1 MIKKIIVSFL
11 LFSAIAT
18 FSQSTTSS
26 PYSIFGIGEMK
37 FKGTVENRSMGGLS
51 ILRDSIHLNLQNPA
65 SVASLQYTSFTVG
78 ATTGQTILS
87 TSKTENLSKRTSV
100 DYLALGLPLG
110 KFGATFGLMPYSAV
124 GYDIANEKTDA
135 EILPLNTADL
145 ISSKYIGSGGINIF
159 FVGGAYKITPELN
172 FGLTIESYFG
182 KIETEAIL
190 IFKDIQFGT
199 QEINVSNASGIGFT
213 TGLQYQSKFKSK
225 IQLSG
230 GLTFTPE
237 SNLNFTNSRAISRV
251 QYPVQTQILDFVSP
265 AVADTTVKL
274 PSKFSIGAGVGQMRK
289 WQVGS
294 EIVLTNSS
302 NFGNRFNDI
311 TTATFQNA
319 TQFKV
324 GGFYIPK
331 FNSFN
336 HYFDRVVY
344 RAGFNYQNTGLVI
357 NNKSIKDQTISL
369 GVGLPLG
376 GFANLNLG
384 FEFGKRGT
392 KLANLVSE
400 NYNNVVIGLSI
411 NDRWFVK
418 RKYD

>member
-1 MIKKIIVSFL
+1 MC
-11 LFSAIAT
+11 
-18 FSQSTTSS
+18 SS
-26 PYSIFGIGEMK
+26 
-37 FKGTVENRSMGGLS
+37 
-51 ILRDSIHLNLQNPA
+51 
-65 SVASLQYTSFTVG
+65 
-78 ATTGQTILS
+78 
-87 TSKTENLSKRTSV
+87 
-100 DYLALGLPLG
+100 
-110 KFGATFGLMPYSAV
+110 
-124 GYDIANEKTDA
+124 
-135 EILPLNTADL
+135 DL
-145 ISSKYIGSGGINIF
+145 
-159 FVGGAYKITPELN
+159 
-172 FGLTIESYFG
+172 
-182 KIETEAIL
+182 
-190 IFKDIQFGT
+190 
-199 QEINVSNASGIGFT
+199 
-213 TGLQYQSKFKSK
+213 
-225 IQLSG
+225 
-230 GLTFTPE
+230 
-237 SNLNFTNSRAISRV
+237 
-251 QYPVQTQILDFVSP
+251 YPVQTQILDFVSP

-311 TTATFQNA
+311 TTATFENA